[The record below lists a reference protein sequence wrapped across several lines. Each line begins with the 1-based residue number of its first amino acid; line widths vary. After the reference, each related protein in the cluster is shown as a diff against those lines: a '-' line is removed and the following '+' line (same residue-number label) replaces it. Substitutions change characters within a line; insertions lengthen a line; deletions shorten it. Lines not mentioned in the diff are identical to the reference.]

1 MSVIAV
7 VNRKGGSGKSTLAT
21 HIAAYCALRGAAVAI
36 ADIDRQQST
45 RAWLRQRKA
54 QLAGEATRITAWNVD
69 PRSFVR
75 PPVGIDHVVIDTPGG
90 LTGLDLARV
99 VMYADALLV
108 PIGAS
113 IFDRE
118 SAAACLAELRTLPRV
133 ASGRCRVGAIGM
145 RVEAHSDSA
154 EALLGWSREQT
165 LQILAVLPQSSA
177 YVRCIDKGLTLFDL
191 PLEEIEADLVHW
203 KPLLQWLR
211 PLVRPAADWNENP
224 RWKGIKR
231 GYTAD
236 DVVRLRGSV
245 QVEHTLAKRGAE
257 KLWKL
262 DQRGAV
268 RQLARRADRQPGD
281 AAGQGRPEGDLP
293 VRLAGRRRRQPGRR
307 DVSRP
312 VAVPGQLGADGG
324 RRINNTLTRADQI
337 QWMEGKNPGDDGY
350 IDYFA
355 PIVADAEAGFGGVL
369 NAFELMKAMIEAGA
383 AGVHFED
390 QLAS

>member
-54 QLAGEATRITAWNVD
+54 QLAGEAMRLTAWNVD

-99 VMYADALLV
+99 VMYADALVV

-145 RVEAHSDSA
+145 RVEAHSEAA
-154 EALLGWSREQT
+154 EALLGWSNEQK
-165 LQILAVLPQSSA
+165 LQILAVLPSSSA

-191 PLEEIEADLVHW
+191 PLEEIEADLAHW

-211 PLVRPAADWNENP
+211 PLVRPAANASEAMPGSSAAVGRSADAPVVDQP
-224 RWKGIKR
+224 RP
-231 GYTAD
+231 D
-236 DVVRLRGSV
+236 PSPP
-245 QVEHTLAKRGAE
+245 QVKPLA
-257 KLWKL
+257 
-262 DQRGAV
+262 
-268 RQLARRADRQPGD
+268 
-281 AAGQGRPEGDLP
+281 P
-293 VRLAGRRRRQPGRR
+293 V
-307 DVSRP
+307 
-312 VAVPGQLGADGG
+312 VAVERSEPRPFPPKEKPAPSKGGLLGGLVIPSFLH
-324 RRINNTLTRADQI
+324 RR
-337 QWMEGKNPGDDGY
+337 
-350 IDYFA
+350 
-355 PIVADAEAGFGGVL
+355 
-369 NAFELMKAMIEAGA
+369 
-383 AGVHFED
+383 
-390 QLAS
+390 S

>member
-54 QLAGEATRITAWNVD
+54 QLAGETMRITAWNVD

-99 VMYADALLV
+99 VMYADALVV
-108 PIGAS
+108 PIGSS

-133 ASGRCRVGAIGM
+133 TSGRCRIGAIGM
-145 RVEAHSDSA
+145 RVEAQSDSA
-154 EALLGWSREQT
+154 QALLGWSQQQK

-177 YVRCIDKGLTLFDL
+177 YVRAIDKGLTLFDL
-191 PLEEIEADLVHW
+191 PLEEIEAELAHW

-211 PLVRPAADWNENP
+211 PLVRPAANASEATP
-224 RWKGIKR
+224 GSTPAGKGAEAPVIDQPMPTLSPAPGR
-231 GYTAD
+231 PPAPA
-236 DVVRLRGSV
+236 GSV
-245 QVEHTLAKRGAE
+245 DRGEPTHVAPKEKPAPAKGG
-257 KLWKL
+257 LVGGL
-262 DQRGAV
+262 VIPGF
-268 RQLARRADRQPGD
+268 LHRR
-281 AAGQGRPEGDLP
+281 
-293 VRLAGRRRRQPGRR
+293 
-307 DVSRP
+307 S
-312 VAVPGQLGADGG
+312 
-324 RRINNTLTRADQI
+324 
-337 QWMEGKNPGDDGY
+337 
-350 IDYFA
+350 
-355 PIVADAEAGFGGVL
+355 
-369 NAFELMKAMIEAGA
+369 
-383 AGVHFED
+383 
-390 QLAS
+390 

>member
-54 QLAGEATRITAWNVD
+54 QPDRESMRITAWNVD

-99 VMYADALLV
+99 VMYADALVV

-113 IFDRE
+113 IFDRD

-145 RVEAHSDSA
+145 RVEAHSESA
-154 EALLGWSREQT
+154 EALLAWSHEQKV
-165 LQILAVLPQSSA
+165 QILAVLPQSEA
-177 YVRCIDKGLTLFDL
+177 YVRCIDHGLTLFDL
-191 PLEEIEADLVHW
+191 PLEEIEADLAHW

-211 PLVRPAADWNENP
+211 PLVRPAANANEALLGVAAAARP
-224 RWKGIKR
+224 
-231 GYTAD
+231 AD
-236 DVVRLRGSV
+236 TPVV
-245 QVEHTLAKRGAE
+245 
-257 KLWKL
+257 
-262 DQRGAV
+262 DQ
-268 RQLARRADRQPGD
+268 P
-281 AAGQGRPEGDLP
+281 RPELSPSAVKPLAP
-293 VRLAGRRRRQPGRR
+293 VVSVDRIEPKHVVPKDKPAPTKGGLLGGLVIPGF
-307 DVSRP
+307 
-312 VAVPGQLGADGG
+312 
-324 RRINNTLTRADQI
+324 LTRR
-337 QWMEGKNPGDDGY
+337 
-350 IDYFA
+350 
-355 PIVADAEAGFGGVL
+355 
-369 NAFELMKAMIEAGA
+369 
-383 AGVHFED
+383 
-390 QLAS
+390 S

>member
-54 QLAGEATRITAWNVD
+54 QQVGESLRLTAWNVD

-99 VMYADALLV
+99 VMYADALVV
-108 PIGAS
+108 PIGGS

-133 ASGRCRVGAIGM
+133 ASGRCRIGAIGM
-145 RVEAHSDSA
+145 RVESHSDSA
-154 EALLGWSREQT
+154 EALHGWSQEHK
-165 LQILAVLPQSSA
+165 LQILAVLPQSPA

-191 PLEEIEADLVHW
+191 PLEEIEADLSHW

-211 PLVRPAADWNENP
+211 PLVRPAANANEAMSGTTHAG
-224 RWKGIKR
+224 K
-231 GYTAD
+231 TAITP
-236 DVVRLRGSV
+236 VV
-245 QVEHTLAKRGAE
+245 
-257 KLWKL
+257 
-262 DQRGAV
+262 DQ
-268 RQLARRADRQPGD
+268 P
-281 AAGQGRPEGDLP
+281 RPESAHVKPLVP
-293 VRLAGRRRRQPGRR
+293 V
-307 DVSRP
+307 
-312 VAVPGQLGADGG
+312 VAVDTGESRHVAPREPRAPAKGGLLGGLVIPGFLH
-324 RRINNTLTRADQI
+324 RR
-337 QWMEGKNPGDDGY
+337 
-350 IDYFA
+350 
-355 PIVADAEAGFGGVL
+355 
-369 NAFELMKAMIEAGA
+369 
-383 AGVHFED
+383 
-390 QLAS
+390 S

>member
-54 QLAGEATRITAWNVD
+54 QLAGESMRITAWNVD

-99 VMYADALLV
+99 VMYADALVV

-133 ASGRCRVGAIGM
+133 TSGRCRIGAIGM
-145 RVEAHSDSA
+145 RIEAHGDSA
-154 EALLGWSREQT
+154 EALRGWSLEQK

-177 YVRCIDKGLTLFDL
+177 YISCIDKGLTLFDL
-191 PLEEIEADLVHW
+191 PLDEIEADLAHW

-211 PLVRPAADWNENP
+211 PLVRPAANASEAMLASAVAGKSADAPVVDQP
-224 RWKGIKR
+224 RPGPSPSHAKP
-231 GYTAD
+231 
-236 DVVRLRGSV
+236 
-245 QVEHTLAKRGAE
+245 LA
-257 KLWKL
+257 
-262 DQRGAV
+262 
-268 RQLARRADRQPGD
+268 
-281 AAGQGRPEGDLP
+281 P
-293 VRLAGRRRRQPGRR
+293 V
-307 DVSRP
+307 
-312 VAVPGQLGADGG
+312 VAVERSEP
-324 RRINNTLTRADQI
+324 R
-337 QWMEGKNPGDDGY
+337 P
-350 IDYFA
+350 FA
-355 PIVADAEAGFGGVL
+355 PKEKPAPSKGGLLGGLVIPSFL
-369 NAFELMKAMIEAGA
+369 
-383 AGVHFED
+383 HRR
-390 QLAS
+390 S